1 MKQAIYA
8 TRTSEKAKFSG
19 LEFWADYLPAKR
31 GRPSEGTD
39 AVTIRL
45 PKNIIQAIEEARIL
59 ARPIPS
65 RTDVIREAVEF
76 WLKSK
81 GLLT

>member
-1 MKQAIYA
+1 MELSMTKISDDKK
-8 TRTSEKAKFSG
+8 RG
-19 LEFWADYLPAKR
+19 R
-31 GRPSEGTD
+31 GRPSEGTE

-45 PKNIIQAIEEARIL
+45 PKDVIQAVEEARIL

-81 GLLT
+81 GLLK